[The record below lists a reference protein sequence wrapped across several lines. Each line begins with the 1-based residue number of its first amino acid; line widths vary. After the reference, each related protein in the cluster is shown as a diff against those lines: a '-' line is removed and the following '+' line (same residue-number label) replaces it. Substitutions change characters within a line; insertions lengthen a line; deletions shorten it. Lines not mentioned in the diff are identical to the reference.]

1 MIIPSPMAAFTDAE
15 RQLRADGTAP
25 NMTPALIE
33 RVLMAKRL
41 VDRHRTNW
49 CRGIRGYSCRNGT
62 LEGVPAC
69 LRHLSADELQAVELL
84 LRWAQ
89 PLVDRWLS
97 QLAPVCWFW
106 PVPEAG
112 RFMDAV
118 TFMFDW
124 QQSRCAICG
133 RPGRRGGTRSDSL
146 VLDHDHKS
154 GIARG
159 FLCHPCNKR
168 EGLDRP
174 GDGRYANYRRRPPAA
189 LLGFSVPYDQRRP

>member
-1 MIIPSPMAAFTDAE
+1 
-15 RQLRADGTAP
+15 
-25 NMTPALIE
+25 
-33 RVLMAKRL
+33 
-41 VDRHRTNW
+41 
-49 CRGIRGYSCRNGT
+49 
-62 LEGVPAC
+62 
-69 LRHLSADELQAVELL
+69 
-84 LRWAQ
+84 
-89 PLVDRWLS
+89 
-97 QLAPVCWFW
+97 
-106 PVPEAG
+106 
-112 RFMDAV
+112 MDAV

>member
-1 MIIPSPMAAFTDAE
+1 MIIPSPMATFTDAE

-41 VDRHRTNW
+41 VDRYRTNW

-69 LRHLSADELQAVELL
+69 LRHLSPDELQAVELL

-146 VLDHDHKS
+146 VLDHDHNS

-174 GDGRYANYRRRPPAA
+174 GDGRYANYRRRPPTA
-189 LLGFSVPYDQRRP
+189 LLDISVPYDQWRP